1 MLIAS
6 KIVDSKGV
14 PWVSLRFKKGRANS
28 ITQELITD
36 RKVQLLLGWFVQGN
50 IDSLQPALDQEE
62 GIRYPALDPIL
73 NDPSSSETFLENL
86 ADNNIL
92 DKHACGYVLSCNGCD
107 AVLSMEVE
115 REEASREDR
124 SKPALESIMRCR
136 RCLSNTT
143 IDEASLRPVYSY
155 TVHPEA
161 IEVAAG
167 MLLVNPLI
175 EFLAERGF
183 TTQSPGTL
191 TGSSDIPHVFDI
203 IAYPEG
209 REDRSLAIDFAI
221 SHQPH
226 GEDPVISMF
235 GKSYDC
241 NPFKSLLVVIP
252 RFTESAKLLA
262 KQYGIECLETKD
274 TEGLWKKLIR
284 VIPPASRMDFE
295 TLDVMTL
302 LALPDHLRKV
312 ASIVCDEGRITAG
325 EVSDMTQR
333 SRAVE
338 SGYLNQLVRMG
349 YLKKDRGGR
358 KVYFSVRGDDE

>member
-1 MLIAS
+1 M
-6 KIVDSKGV
+6 
-14 PWVSLRFKKGRANS
+14 SLRFKKGRANS
-28 ITQELITD
+28 ITPELLTD
-36 RKVQLLLGWFVQGN
+36 RRVQLLLGWFVQGY
-50 IDSLQPALDQEE
+50 IEALQPALDQVE
-62 GIRYPALDPIL
+62 GIRYPALDSIV
-73 NDPSSSETFLENL
+73 NDPSDAEPFLESL

-107 AVLSMEVE
+107 AVLSLEVE
-115 REEASREDR
+115 REVASSEDR
-124 SKPALESIMRCR
+124 SEPAFKSKMRCQ
-136 RCLSNTT
+136 RCGSNTT
-143 IDEASLRPVYSY
+143 IEESSLRPVFSY
-155 TVHPEA
+155 TIHPEV
-161 IEVAAG
+161 IEVASG
-167 MLLVNPLI
+167 MLLVKPLI
-175 EFLAERGF
+175 EFLVERGF
-183 TTQSPGTL
+183 TTHSPGTL
-191 TGSSDIPHVFDI
+191 TGNSDIPHVFDI

-209 REDRSLAIDFAI
+209 REDRYLAIDFAI

-252 RFTESAKLLA
+252 SLTESAKLLA
-262 KQYGIECLETKD
+262 KQYEIECLETKD

-302 LALPDHLRKV
+302 LALPDHLRKA
-312 ASIVCDEGRITAG
+312 ASIVCEEGRITAG

-338 SGYLNQLVRMG
+338 SSYLNQLVRMG
-349 YLKKDRGGR
+349 YLRKNRGGR